1 MKQAFRKNVQVF
13 HLLSF
18 PNGKSFECNVWRG
31 GSTSSADYFYVGC
44 VTMNGKEEQYYMN
57 KDEAGEQYVFADA
70 QIPDQLKAIEGRIN
84 KEIQDFEVGKGRGHG
99 HNKGR
104 HY

>member
-1 MKQAFRKNVQVF
+1 MKPAFRKNVQVF

-31 GSTSSADYFYVGC
+31 NTTSADFFYVGC

-70 QIPDQLKAIEGRIN
+70 QIPEQLKAIEGRIS
-84 KEIQDFEVGKGRGHG
+84 KEILSFEVGKKGQG